1 MTHSPG
7 MVIKR
12 KNFGTAHSQIQI
24 WNTRRVSVI
33 NSPIS
38 GCGDESM
45 MKKDT
50 QGIVIKFLPMVWG
63 RRDTSREP
71 TWEEAVIMLDEIGA
85 VMMDAEKMGF
95 VALFDLENNRLIIR
109 KELVP

>member
-1 MTHSPG
+1 M
-7 MVIKR
+7 
-12 KNFGTAHSQIQI
+12 
-24 WNTRRVSVI
+24 I

-45 MKKDT
+45 KEKDT
-50 QGIVIKFLPMVWG
+50 QGIIVKFLPFVWG
-63 RRDTSREP
+63 RRDTNKEP

-95 VALFDLENNRLIIR
+95 IALFDLENNRLIIR
-109 KELVP
+109 KAIT